1 MRIFIISWLMTGSA
15 QAGVVVVPKQ
25 CPTKEKCPPT
35 ADASSPSPKVTPRPL
50 SIPLIFRAQ
59 DIDPIANYP
68 IRHLRVFRAL
78 ATGEAIPIPFQ
89 IDELNRYGDFLF
101 DNASNVQERGNKI
114 FDRLDELSIMSGD
127 LGVQNPPTKWTHGKP
142 FRLYEVV
149 TNVQHQRNTFYVGVF
164 LGNKKP
170 PLSSKVYVKFD
181 AKQAI
186 IDTANYRLL
195 LNKKN
200 YLAIEEVLFKLPER
214 NMSLIDWSS
223 FHLKLDFKYF
233 LTIEENHESIESKMS
248 AYKSGAIRTII
259 KIDFILQLLKL
270 KLNPGFFTEMS
281 FFGGSLLLPA
291 LIYAPFDNQK
301 ILNRGSEMYYGF
313 ALVENPN
320 TLHIETNMPRY
331 QVQEIAKP
339 SKLHYWL
346 GVYSP
351 FYAVFV
357 NLRSN
362 RMLRANQFAP
372 NLFTTNQSASQLPPT
387 KKSGNRKVNV
397 ALYFDLT
404 KFAKGEQK
412 LGFQSFFVSKRQDI
426 QKNLTATDFAI
437 HRLFATSI
445 QAIRQE

>member
-1 MRIFIISWLMTGSA
+1 MRVFVVSWLVISSV
-15 QAGVVVVPKQ
+15 QAEVTVVPNKG
-25 CPTKEKCPPT
+25 CPTKEKCPSVN
-35 ADASSPSPKVTPRPL
+35 SSPVPQVTARPL

-89 IDELNRYGDFLF
+89 VDELNRYGDFLF

-127 LGVQNPPTKWTHGKP
+127 LGIQNPPTKWTHGKP

-149 TNVQHQRNTFYVGVF
+149 TNVQHQRNTFYVGIF
-164 LGNKKP
+164 LGNTKP

-181 AKQAI
+181 VKQAI

-200 YLAIEEVLFKLPER
+200 YLAIEEVVFKLPDN

-223 FHLKLDFKYF
+223 FYLKLDFKYF
-233 LTIEENHESIESKMS
+233 LTFEENHESIESKMS

-320 TLHIETNMPRY
+320 SLHIETNMPRY
-331 QVQEIAKP
+331 QAREV
-339 SKLHYWL
+339 SKSSRLHYWL

-372 NLFTTNQSASQLPPT
+372 NLFTTNQAASQLPRV
-387 KKSGNRKVNV
+387 KENGNRKVNV

-412 LGFQSFFVSKRQDI
+412 LGFQSFFVSKRQDL
-426 QKNLTATDFAI
+426 QKKLTATDFAA

-445 QAIRQE
+445 QTIRQE